1 MLTALS
7 LVLICFLLAL
17 LLLFV
22 HRRAV
27 HDDDDDQLGSFI
39 DVRVFSF
46 SLYYSLCLHEYTRAR
61 ERVCV
66 CVRCFILI

>member
-27 HDDDDDQLGSFI
+27 HDDDDQLGSFI